1 MMDPGYAVI
10 ALAWTVVWAAGGL
23 VVRQWLAEK
32 AAAAR
37 RRPHKPE
44 RSTR

>member
-32 AAAAR
+32 AAEAR
-37 RRPHKPE
+37 RQARKPE
-44 RSTR
+44 RSAR